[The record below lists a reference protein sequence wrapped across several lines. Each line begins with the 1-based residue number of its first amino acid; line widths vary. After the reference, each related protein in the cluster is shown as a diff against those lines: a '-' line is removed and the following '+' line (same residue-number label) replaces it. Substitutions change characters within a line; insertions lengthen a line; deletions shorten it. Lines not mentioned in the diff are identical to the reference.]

1 MPANFP
7 EPSDHRRS
15 SLSTR
20 ALSTGRTGLMFG
32 AVVVIVMLA
41 AFVFFWRGSGARQP
55 DGTRPPPAQV
65 DSLR

>member
-7 EPSDHRRS
+7 EPSDRRS

-20 ALSTGRTGLMFG
+20 KISSGRTGLIVG
-32 AVVVIVMLA
+32 AVVVLLMLV

-55 DGTRPPPAQV
+55 DGTRPPPAPV

>member
-7 EPSDHRRS
+7 EPSDRRS

-20 ALSTGRTGLMFG
+20 KMSTGRTGLIIG
-32 AVVVIVMLA
+32 AVVVILMLA
-41 AFVFFWRGSGARQP
+41 TFVYFWRGSGARQP
-55 DGTRPPPAQV
+55 DGTRPPAPPA

>member
-7 EPSDHRRS
+7 EPSDRRS
-15 SLSTR
+15 PLRTTKI
-20 ALSTGRTGLMFG
+20 STGRTGLVLG
-32 AVVVIVMLA
+32 AVVVLVMLA

-55 DGTRPPPAQV
+55 DGTRPPPAPV